1 MPGHVN
7 RGTFG
12 HVTQV
17 ITKESERSRGI
28 RGTVLWN
35 KVDVI
40 KPCDVFILN
49 VITSSVLFRNLNGLG
64 KRDHKA
70 INIARQVGAQ
80 WR

>member
-1 MPGHVN
+1 M
-7 RGTFG
+7 
-12 HVTQV
+12 

-28 RGTVLWN
+28 RVTVLWN

-40 KPCDVFILN
+40 KPYDVFILN

-64 KRDHKA
+64 KRDHKV